1 MNNYLLASHNIYEVI
16 FVPTMFRIITNTDSN
31 EDFGNKDINFEYS
44 NDNVNQIDNL
54 LVSKESKNDINKINK
69 NLEQM
74 TKPQKIKE
82 DIENLDE
89 EILEI
94 QSKLKEMLQK

>member
-1 MNNYLLASHNIYEVI
+1 M
-16 FVPTMFRIITNTDSN
+16 IINEQLFINNTDSN

-94 QSKLKEMLQK
+94 QSKLKEMLQQ